1 MHQLTS
7 VTPLDISPMNIMQRP
22 GQNAELKFLH
32 QRRFHLLPATFA
44 AAAAD
49 SSEVTETGRRYV
61 LNLFRTPWLRA
72 LMSERA
78 QATCMPMSSD
88 ARPVLRK
95 RYIYNYGCGWALLG
109 RIFICFFCRHV
120 REGDWN
126 NASESI
132 FFPPYFQSYLAI
144 LGE

>member
-1 MHQLTS
+1 
-7 VTPLDISPMNIMQRP
+7 MNIMQRP

-95 RYIYNYGCGWALLG
+95 GYIQLWLRLGLVGAHFYLLFLQTRARG
-109 RIFICFFCRHV
+109 GIKTMPVKASFFHHISEFPCHIRRIKR
-120 REGDWN
+120 
-126 NASESI
+126 
-132 FFPPYFQSYLAI
+132 
-144 LGE
+144 